1 MYSAEFCIRESFRE
15 LSPPVGSLSLQ
26 VWQSELAQ
34 EHGSCCQELECSVVD
49 WVVSCL
55 STVLSGVSGE
65 SSQFWHA
72 GIGGIALASLAT
84 R

>member
-1 MYSAEFCIRESFRE
+1 MLDR
-15 LSPPVGSLSLQ
+15 
-26 VWQSELAQ
+26 
-34 EHGSCCQELECSVVD
+34 
-49 WVVSCL
+49 VVSCL
-55 STVLSGVSGE
+55 GTVLSGVSGE

>member
-1 MYSAEFCIRESFRE
+1 MRESFRE
-15 LSPPVGSLSLQ
+15 LSPHVGSLGRQ

-34 EHGSCCQELECSVVD
+34 EHSSCCRELECSVMD
-49 WVVSCL
+49 GAVSCL
-55 STVLSGVSGE
+55 GTVLSGVSVE